1 MQLEQQT
8 KDGENGKDTATSVSA
23 AVCVRACLLHWHCP
37 FFIAARYQ
45 SVRVRARRKPCMFM
59 QELPPVIWLFF
70 LQMNILLL
78 PDASVNREE
87 LYEVKLK
94 STTFFRSGVY
104 RVITCARVNEF
115 LVVWD
120 LSFECKKNNVK
131 IKAKTQHPCTALHR
145 GQRNICFDLE
155 VQRLGNNQCRTFK
168 LLWPQPSPQKNTLHC
183 RLRKILRNSFW
194 PWRHKAF

>member
-1 MQLEQQT
+1 MEKTQRQVCLLQC
-8 KDGENGKDTATSVSA
+8 A
-23 AVCVRACLLHWHCP
+23 CVRASCTGTVLFYCSAQPECASKSEAKTMYVYAGVAPGYL
-37 FFIAARYQ
+37 
-45 SVRVRARRKPCMFM
+45 VV
-59 QELPPVIWLFF
+59 FF

-94 STTFFRSGVY
+94 STTLFRSGVY

-120 LSFECKKNNVK
+120 LSFECKKKYRK

-145 GQRNICFDLE
+145 GQRNICSDLE

-168 LLWPQPSPQKNTLHC
+168 LLWPQPSPQKKTLC
-183 RLRKILRNSFW
+183 IV
-194 PWRHKAF
+194 A

>member
-23 AVCVRACLLHWHCP
+23 AVCVRACVPLALALS

-120 LSFECKKNNVK
+120 LSFECKKK
-131 IKAKTQHPCTALHR
+131 IT
-145 GQRNICFDLE
+145 
-155 VQRLGNNQCRTFK
+155 
-168 LLWPQPSPQKNTLHC
+168 
-183 RLRKILRNSFW
+183 
-194 PWRHKAF
+194 